1 MGITNF
7 INRVS
12 NATQEIKEAIT
23 RKGVVVGE
31 CDSLEDMPDRIDEI
45 NTQGG
50 SGAAVYTF
58 LAFTS
63 STSKPSTPTGGSLTE
78 DLTFTYP
85 LGWSDGSSLSSDIW
99 VTYADFTTDG
109 IVKSWHAPVKVSGGS
124 STGSVDL
131 TDYALKSW
139 VLEQIKE
146 SINPGGIIDLSKYAT
161 KEYVD
166 QKISE
171 LDPSGGT
178 GIYVKSINGSTGEIK
193 FQGDGVSQSGN
204 TFTFAGGSGSG
215 TTTSINGE
223 TGALTFT
230 GSALTQSGKTF
241 TFNSA
246 AVDPKT
252 GVTSVNDLKGDVTLA
267 GSSTVSISKSGNTLT
282 FTTSGGSGDGV
293 SKDYVDEQD
302 ASTLK
307 SAKDYADG
315 LVKASGV
322 TSLNGLKGA
331 VKIIGGTSNVAIGTS
346 DSGDISISVSGGSGG
361 GGDDGDTYRS
371 FNIYQNTD
379 SNEVAPE
386 ISSGTAEPTW
396 DTVNNKLLNVPSGW
410 ATDQVSEEGKYIWM
424 TSATFSKK
432 SGGSMVGD
440 WEGPFCIT
448 GPDGIPGA
456 DGSDIEFI
464 YALTKN
470 EMIKPA
476 YPSSET
482 ELKGLFDAAEGG
494 ESEEHYAEYGGTK
507 WYDRAQSI
515 DGENYKTCWMAQR
528 VKRAGSSDWDFYSGT
543 PVIWA
548 NWGSDGQDGDGVEYI
563 FYTTDT
569 AYKDDNGK
577 WKCNDTNFTISYDKL
592 GTVQGVST
600 AYDNTIDDWTPYGW
614 LDEPADIDKNIAFF
628 EFCAVRKKKDGVWQE
643 FGTPALWSLAVN
655 DGSDGSGYEQV
666 FALYEYLVSDDN
678 MSIDNA
684 SANADGAHTTDEYL
698 PYFVFNGVRV
708 QSTDDPQSVT
718 SAVQYQYVS
727 IRRKPRGINTE
738 WGDFCAPRLYNNYTK
753 ATVDEETLQEL
764 KDTATNAAQE
774 SIENAVSD
782 INTARN
788 DIDNMRNALGYKD
801 GVYKKLNE
809 YDETNH
815 TLTTQLGEVKT
826 TAENSSATVS
836 TFQQTIDG
844 ITQRVGNTEETT
856 NKLDEKVTSLTTDV
870 EGIRGQVT
878 TLETWKN
885 QGYKQDL
892 KTAGFLTTDEAQSNF
907 ATKTNFD
914 TVTNGLNKVTA
925 TMNQMSNI
933 YGRYLMD
940 SSGNYIDKN
949 GYVIYTDQAG
959 KNVYYEKNGTFYS
972 KDSDTN
978 EYTEATP
985 ASDCHPI
992 GQGVNSDDEDTRKQ
1006 AATEISTYG
1015 EIIAE
1020 NIAAIST
1027 EVSEKASTVQLTA
1040 AVDGVKDSVASI
1052 AVNAAKNELSN
1063 ITLTADRI
1071 SFGSKTLADAVKIDS
1086 NTGKVLAGSLETK
1099 DNGKGSVTIVDDKVA
1114 LCKDGDIVF
1123 QISGSAISSGGS
1135 STTQNLSGSQIIG
1148 ACSSS
1153 SDMSSQIQKEL
1164 SLSYSWSKT
1173 VSLGSL
1179 SGVNGKL
1186 VVAPEEDF
1194 EIEFNPALDA
1204 DQYLTSPTCGTLNVQ
1219 VRRTIGSV
1227 AAGSVY
1233 KSFTLNYNGSQW
1245 RFLNSSGDEIS
1256 RTFTLPSRTITCS
1269 SDSAEV
1275 SYIFEAWV
1283 SLTFDS
1289 AAESADLGANYDMGS
1304 KIYSVQNS
1312 GNRTFQILEQEYGTA
1327 VGTNGFK
1334 VALDGANRAQFVKSG
1349 SSISLILESS
1359 QYGVEVTNSNLW
1371 LKVDG
1376 KWYTPNVTSS
1386 GLAFTETTK
1395 S

>member
-1 MGITNF
+1 M
-7 INRVS
+7 
-12 NATQEIKEAIT
+12 
-23 RKGVVVGE
+23 
-31 CDSLEDMPDRIDEI
+31 
-45 NTQGG
+45 
-50 SGAAVYTF
+50 
-58 LAFTS
+58 
-63 STSKPSTPTGGSLTE
+63 
-78 DLTFTYP
+78 
-85 LGWSDGSSLSSDIW
+85 
-99 VTYADFTTDG
+99 
-109 IVKSWHAPVKVSGGS
+109 
-124 STGSVDL
+124 
-131 TDYALKSW
+131 
-139 VLEQIKE
+139 
-146 SINPGGIIDLSKYAT
+146 
-161 KEYVD
+161 
-166 QKISE
+166 
-171 LDPSGGT
+171 
-178 GIYVKSINGSTGEIK
+178 
-193 FQGDGVSQSGN
+193 
-204 TFTFAGGSGSG
+204 
-215 TTTSINGE
+215 
-223 TGALTFT
+223 
-230 GSALTQSGKTF
+230 
-241 TFNSA
+241 
-246 AVDPKT
+246 
-252 GVTSVNDLKGDVTLA
+252 
-267 GSSTVSISKSGNTLT
+267 
-282 FTTSGGSGDGV
+282 
-293 SKDYVDEQD
+293 
-302 ASTLK
+302 
-307 SAKDYADG
+307 
-315 LVKASGV
+315 
-322 TSLNGLKGA
+322 
-331 VKIIGGTSNVAIGTS
+331 
-346 DSGDISISVSGGSGG
+346 
-361 GGDDGDTYRS
+361 
-371 FNIYQNTD
+371 
-379 SNEVAPE
+379 
-386 ISSGTAEPTW
+386 
-396 DTVNNKLLNVPSGW
+396 
-410 ATDQVSEEGKYIWM
+410 
-424 TSATFSKK
+424 
-432 SGGSMVGD
+432 
-440 WEGPFCIT
+440 
-448 GPDGIPGA
+448 
-456 DGSDIEFI
+456 
-464 YALTKN
+464 
-470 EMIKPA
+470 
-476 YPSSET
+476 
-482 ELKGLFDAAEGG
+482 
-494 ESEEHYAEYGGTK
+494 
-507 WYDRAQSI
+507 
-515 DGENYKTCWMAQR
+515 
-528 VKRAGSSDWDFYSGT
+528 
-543 PVIWA
+543 
-548 NWGSDGQDGDGVEYI
+548 
-563 FYTTDT
+563 
-569 AYKDDNGK
+569 
-577 WKCNDTNFTISYDKL
+577 
-592 GTVQGVST
+592 
-600 AYDNTIDDWTPYGW
+600 
-614 LDEPADIDKNIAFF
+614 
-628 EFCAVRKKKDGVWQE
+628 
-643 FGTPALWSLAVN
+643 AVN

-1164 SLSYSWSKT
+1164 SLSYS
-1173 VSLGSL
+1173 
-1179 SGVNGKL
+1179 
-1186 VVAPEEDF
+1186 
-1194 EIEFNPALDA
+1194 
-1204 DQYLTSPTCGTLNVQ
+1204 
-1219 VRRTIGSV
+1219 
-1227 AAGSVY
+1227 
-1233 KSFTLNYNGSQW
+1233 
-1245 RFLNSSGDEIS
+1245 
-1256 RTFTLPSRTITCS
+1256 
-1269 SDSAEV
+1269 
-1275 SYIFEAWV
+1275 
-1283 SLTFDS
+1283 
-1289 AAESADLGANYDMGS
+1289 
-1304 KIYSVQNS
+1304 
-1312 GNRTFQILEQEYGTA
+1312 
-1327 VGTNGFK
+1327 
-1334 VALDGANRAQFVKSG
+1334 
-1349 SSISLILESS
+1349 
-1359 QYGVEVTNSNLW
+1359 
-1371 LKVDG
+1371 
-1376 KWYTPNVTSS
+1376 
-1386 GLAFTETTK
+1386 
-1395 S
+1395 